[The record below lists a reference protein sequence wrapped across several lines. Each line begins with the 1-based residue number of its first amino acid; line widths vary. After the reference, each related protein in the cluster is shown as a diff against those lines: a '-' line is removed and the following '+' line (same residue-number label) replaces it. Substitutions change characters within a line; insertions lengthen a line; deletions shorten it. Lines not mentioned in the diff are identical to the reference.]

1 MSHTTPLTG
10 SPRFAELDGLRALA
24 VVSVI
29 LFHCEITGVFNAGFF
44 GVDMFF
50 TISGFIITSILLKE
64 YRSEGDFRFLNFYF
78 RRLKRLL
85 PPVLGLVLIA
95 FLGTSVLSPD
105 ALRKFIADTPA
116 AFLYLSNWWQ
126 IVDRQ
131 DYFDTTPHV
140 LRHLWSLAIEEQFY
154 IVWPPLVYLVLKRG
168 GPRAAGV
175 LALAATL
182 GSTAWMWHLYE
193 LNIDAIDQ
201 NRIYLGT
208 DTHAMGLLTG
218 AALACFWNPW
228 LPRAVGPLARLCWRA
243 LALLALALLGAMIGT
258 MDTSNPW
265 LYRGAF
271 LVVPLLTCIVAY
283 VTMGDREFFVSALL
297 RTRVVQWFGL
307 RSYSLYLVHWLVF
320 VWMRLLGFTDFA
332 RWDVFLPALAVVL
345 IVSEAMYQAVEKP
358 AIRYELKQAGDTPK
372 KAVLGAYVIIALLFS
387 TAIRAVEFEEPAPV
401 IVASAGAPA
410 VLPPLPVAEP
420 KPAPQPAA
428 VQPAGAIMPAEED
441 IDPGVRI
448 SGGEH
453 LYALGDS
460 VLLGARDHLRKS
472 IPGIEVDAAVGR
484 QVRHGLKIVQGWQD
498 RLDGASTVLVHL
510 GTNGYINEG
519 QLRELLGAL
528 ARCKT
533 VLLVT
538 VHADRRWTAPNNE
551 LIARMTREFPNTRV
565 LDWNAASAARPD
577 WFVKDGIHLSRR
589 GILAY
594 AARIE
599 AATGGTPLP
608 LPEPAPAPAPLLEK
622 PRRTV
627 RAHADAGA
635 HPRHHQQAGATGEP
649 TAAAVA
655 PELPAAVR
663 GQATEPGEAAHNPT
677 SAPASEQHAGRQ
689 AGSLSGRDGAMRGAQ
704 RWHCAAC

>member
-1 MSHTTPLTG
+1 MSHTTPHTG

-29 LFHCEITGVFNAGFF
+29 LFHCEITGLFNAGFF

-50 TISGFIITSILLKE
+50 TISGFIITSIFLKE
-64 YRSEGDFRFLNFYF
+64 YRSAGEFRFAHFYF

-85 PPVLGLVLIA
+85 PPVLGLILLA
-95 FLGTSVLSPD
+95 FLGTALLSAD
-105 ALRKFIADTPA
+105 ALRKFVADTPA

-154 IVWPPLVYLVLKRG
+154 LVWPPVAYLVARCG
-168 GPRAAGV
+168 GARAVGL
-175 LALAATL
+175 LALAGAAA
-182 GSTAWMWHLYE
+182 STAWMWHLYE

-201 NRIYLGT
+201 NRVYLGT

-218 AALACFWNPW
+218 AALACCWNPW
-228 LPRAVGPLARLCWRA
+228 QPRVRGPAARLAWRA
-243 LALLALALLGAMIGT
+243 LALLALAVLGAMVAT

-271 LVVPLLTCIVAY
+271 LAVPLLTCVVAY
-283 VTMGDREFFVSALL
+283 ATMGDRDFFVSVLL
-297 RTRVVQWFGL
+297 RTRVAQWFGL

-320 VWMRLLGFTDFA
+320 VWMRLLGWTDFA
-332 RWDVFLPALAVVL
+332 RWEVLLPALATVL
-345 IVSEAMYQAVEKP
+345 IVAEAMYQCVEKP
-358 AIRYELKQAGDTPK
+358 AIRYDLKQPGDAPRK
-372 KAVLGAYVIIALLFS
+372 VVLATYVIIALIFS
-387 TAIRAVEFEEPAPV
+387 SAIRIVEVEETAPVLVASAAPTLPLPAAPAEQVPAPVAPAVPARPEEPA
-401 IVASAGAPA
+401 APGPR
-410 VLPPLPVAEP
+410 L
-420 KPAPQPAA
+420 
-428 VQPAGAIMPAEED
+428 
-441 IDPGVRI
+441 

-460 VLLGARDHLRKS
+460 VLLGAQAHLRER

-484 QVRHGLKIVQGWQD
+484 QARHALKVVEGWHD
-498 RLDGASTVLVHL
+498 RLDGGAMVLLHL

-519 QLRELLGAL
+519 QLRELLTAL
-528 ARCKT
+528 AGCKA

-538 VHADRRWTAPNNE
+538 VHADRRWTAPNNA
-551 LIARMTREFPNTRV
+551 LLARMAQDYANVRV
-565 LDWNAASAARPD
+565 IDWSGASAARPD

-594 AARIE
+594 SARIE

-608 LPEPAPAPAPLLEK
+608 DPAPPIAPAKTREVARDVAQK
-622 PRRTV
+622 VV
-627 RAHADAGA
+627 RGDSR
-635 HPRHHQQAGATGEP
+635 PGERAAQDKSGQTAARP
-649 TAAAVA
+649 ATAAAVTPEAAA
-655 PELPAAVR
+655 PHAPAEV
-663 GQATEPGEAAHNPT
+663 PGEAPHNPT

-689 AGSLSGRDGAMRGAQ
+689 AIPGA
-704 RWHCAAC
+704 